1 MKKNLF
7 FIICICF
14 TNSLFAQFDTTT
26 AIYDFNALTNGN
38 LGGQDNWVT
47 TKWSTNIDIQVAD
60 TGYDAT
66 KALYFNQVGPG
77 VGCDASKELDSI
89 SFPGITFSTESTY
102 ILSFDIKRNYW
113 ALSFGFAADLNNDGK
128 VTKNDA
134 NEKALILTCSNQ
146 PGLGEILLLPNGTTM
161 TYNAGI
167 NAWTTYE
174 ITLSQM
180 NTVAGG
186 LVGVRLKQLG
196 TSAWTVVASNL
207 NAGIDT
213 TVASNQN
220 PFLWN
225 MLFMHYEGSLGKLD
239 NIRITKITPSASVV
253 ALQSSD
259 TIFCEKQCIDFTD
272 LSTNNPTSWQWYFNG
287 ASPDT
292 STVQNPTNICYNN
305 YGSFDVT
312 LIACNTAG
320 CDTLTLPGFINEYQ
334 SPIPT
339 ITQSNDTLFASAA
352 VSFQWWSVS
361 AGIIPGATNSFFIPT
376 QAGNYYVIINDS
388 IGCAGTS
395 NVIAITGVKENGL
408 SSSIKIYPKPSNGKF
423 NIELLNIPTE
433 KPTLT
438 LRNVIGQKLQ
448 ELKLINK
455 TTEVNFDA
463 EDGVYFLTITTDTKG
478 SYTEKIILQR
488 VK

>member
-1 MKKNLF
+1 
-7 FIICICF
+7 
-14 TNSLFAQFDTTT
+14 
-26 AIYDFNALTNGN
+26 
-38 LGGQDNWVT
+38 
-47 TKWSTNIDIQVAD
+47 
-60 TGYDAT
+60 
-66 KALYFNQVGPG
+66 
-77 VGCDASKELDSI
+77 
-89 SFPGITFSTESTY
+89 
-102 ILSFDIKRNYW
+102 
-113 ALSFGFAADLNNDGK
+113 
-128 VTKNDA
+128 
-134 NEKALILTCSNQ
+134 
-146 PGLGEILLLPNGTTM
+146 
-161 TYNAGI
+161 
-167 NAWTTYE
+167 
-174 ITLSQM
+174 M

-239 NIRITKITPSASVV
+239 NIRMTKITPSASVV

-272 LSTNNPTSWQWYFNG
+272 LSTNNPTSWQWHFNG

-312 LIACNTAG
+312 LIACNAAG
-320 CDTLTLPGFINEYQ
+320 CDTLILPGFINEYQ
-334 SPIPT
+334 TPIPV
-339 ITQSNDTLFASAA
+339 ITQSNDTLFASPG
-352 VSFQWWSVS
+352 VSYQWWSVGS
-361 AGIIPGATNSFFIPT
+361 GIVFGATNSFFVPSL
-376 QAGNYYVIINDS
+376 AGNYFVIVTDTN
-388 IGCAGTS
+388 GCEGTS

-408 SSSIKIYPKPSNGKF
+408 SSSIKIYPNPSDGKF
-423 NIELLNIPTE
+423 YIELSNFPTE

-438 LRNVIGQKLQ
+438 LSNVIGQKLQ

-455 TTEVNFDA
+455 TTEVNLDA
-463 EDGVYFLTITTDTKG
+463 EDGVYFLTITTDTRG

-488 VK
+488 AK